1 MSDTIF
7 SSAVLRRLGFSPQ
20 TLLATIPNS
29 TGTWTNTGFKFCPHT
44 KADLRRIVAP
54 IQADYKTGTGSM
66 LAGIPGRKSASG
78 SVSCPFIP
86 SGAAGTKP
94 DLDLLLQNI
103 FGVGATVVSSTSVT
117 YNQAD
122 GASIPFCAA
131 IFNESGGGTS
141 QFGYG
146 GTVGNFTL
154 NVGGDGYMAID
165 ADFALLWLLE
175 TDNYANEDAAGKGG
189 VTVAF
194 PADPGSPAIAGAI
207 VPSFVSTS
215 ISIGGNSLVE
225 LVSAQV
231 SGDTGRRIRMDGG
244 VYGTAVVQGRRGVSL
259 KSLKFADS
267 AGANLATLK
276 NLAASKAA
284 TDVVI
289 VQGAGA
295 GLIVTTTLKSVQFD
309 NFSYS
314 ENGAGLDVDFSDSPA
329 HASAVGSV
337 NDIKIALT

>member
-7 SSAVLRRLGFSPQ
+7 SSAVLRRLYFAPQ
-20 TLLATIPNS
+20 TLLATVPNS
-29 TGTWTNTGFKFCPHT
+29 TGTWTNTGAKFIPFT
-44 KADLRRIVAP
+44 KADLRRMVVP

-94 DLDLLLQNI
+94 DLHLLLQNI
-103 FGVGATVVSSTSVT
+103 FGVDATTVSSTSVT
-117 YNQAD
+117 YNLSD
-122 GASIPFCAA
+122 GASVPFCAA
-131 IFNESGGGTS
+131 VFNESGGGTS

-146 GTVGNFTL
+146 GTVGNFSL

-165 ADFALLWLLE
+165 ADFAMLWLLE
-175 TDNYANEDAAGKGG
+175 TDNFSNEDTVGKASLTG
-189 VTVAF
+189 F
-194 PADPGSPAIAGAI
+194 PADPGSPSITGAI

-225 LVSAQV
+225 LVSAQI
-231 SGDTGRRIRMDGG
+231 SGDTGRKIRMDGG
-244 VYGTAVVQGRRGVSL
+244 MYGTAVVQGRRGVSL

-289 VQGAGA
+289 VQGSGA
-295 GLIVTTTLKSVQFD
+295 GLVVNTTLKSVQFD

-337 NDIKIALT
+337 NDIKIALA